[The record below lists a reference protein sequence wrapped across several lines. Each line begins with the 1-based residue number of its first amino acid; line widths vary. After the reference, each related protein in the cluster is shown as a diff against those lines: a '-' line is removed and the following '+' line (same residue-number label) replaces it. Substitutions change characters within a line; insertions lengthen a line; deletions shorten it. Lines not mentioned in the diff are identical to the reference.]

1 MIKQVDVAISSKD
14 MCIVV
19 KGKTDV
25 QIAGYLR
32 NICQYSPYNSVNP
45 GKALNTIWEYIYLLY
60 VLNL

>member
-25 QIAGYLR
+25 HIAGYLR
-32 NICQYSPYNSVNP
+32 NICQYSPYNMVKHLIPYGN
-45 GKALNTIWEYIYLLY
+45 KFIYY
-60 VLNL
+60 MY

>member
-45 GKALNTIWEYIYLLY
+45 GKALNSIWE
-60 VLNL
+60 